1 MSPPQT
7 PEDPRED
14 RPTNDGE
21 AGAGIDQDAL
31 KDALTFELPDL
42 ELSPSISN
50 GNGPQDS
57 EQLEEIAED
66 MLHLLERV
74 RSLEQSQES
83 LLARLEES
91 IHAQRE
97 TGREVG
103 RVREELL
110 GERKATAVLSL
121 FTGLVQRMDSVRGML
136 KELDPGKDSRTVEQ
150 LTAIDDI
157 LALMLRGLGF
167 DEFHPERGDAFDPY
181 RMECV
186 GYALGDPDVV
196 LEVVQAGY
204 EAGGA
209 IARPAP
215 VRIADPEKTEET
227 TPR

>member
-1 MSPPQT
+1 MSPPPT

-14 RPTNDGE
+14 QPADDGE
-21 AGAGIDQDAL
+21 AGAGIDRDAL
-31 KDALTFELPDL
+31 KDALTMELPDMDL
-42 ELSPSISN
+42 GSSISN
-50 GNGPQDS
+50 GNGPHDS

-66 MLHLLERV
+66 MLHLLEGV
-74 RSLEQSQES
+74 RSLEQSQAS

-97 TGREVG
+97 TAREVR

-110 GERKATAVLSL
+110 AERKATAVLSL
-121 FTGLVQRMDSVRGML
+121 FTSLVQRMDSVRGML
-136 KELDPGKDSRTVEQ
+136 KELDPREDSRTIEQ

-167 DEFHPERGDAFDPY
+167 DEFHPERGDAFDPH

-209 IARPAP
+209 IARPAH
-215 VRIADPEKTEET
+215 VRIADPETTEGT